1 MEKKGRRSEPL
12 VGNLKMK
19 EDEEEKEN
27 RSQRKRRSTSD
38 EQPSETPSKK
48 KTPVKEAIRKM
59 LAAKTENK
67 INALVSDLQNLRAS
81 GTPSPPPEEIT
92 CTSPSSEEMQT
103 ATTTTLEKGGEQ
115 RMESKPSA
123 SKTRYSL

>member
-38 EQPSETPSKK
+38 EQPSETPNKK

-67 INALVSDLQNLRAS
+67 INALAIDLQNLRAS
-81 GTPSPPPEEIT
+81 GTPSPPPVLFSRGDANGNDDNT
-92 CTSPSSEEMQT
+92 
-103 ATTTTLEKGGEQ
+103 GDGE
-115 RMESKPSA
+115 RGAEDGV
-123 SKTRYSL
+123 

>member
-38 EQPSETPSKK
+38 EQPSETPNKK

-67 INALVSDLQNLRAS
+67 INALASDLQNLRAS
-81 GTPSPPPEEIT
+81 CTPSPPPEEIT
-92 CTSPSSEEMQT
+92 CTSSPEETQT
-103 ATTTTLEKGGEQ
+103 ATTTTIAKGGEQ
-115 RMESKPSA
+115 MMKSQPSE

>member
-1 MEKKGRRSEPL
+1 
-12 VGNLKMK
+12 MK

-27 RSQRKRRSTSD
+27 RSRRKRRSTSD
-38 EQPSETPSKK
+38 DPPSETPNKK

-67 INALVSDLQNLRAS
+67 INALASDLQNLRAS

-92 CTSPSSEEMQT
+92 SSPEEIQT
-103 ATTTTLEKGGEQ
+103 ATTTTLEKGEK
-115 RMESKPSA
+115 RMESQPSS
-123 SKTRYSL
+123 SKTRYSLP